1 MTDFYYHGI
10 EKTLVEDH
18 GLAETRARS
27 LGQAMGEIH
36 KAVCHLDDHN
46 LNIIRRNYP
55 EIIYVAD
62 YYARSEDGLRTF
74 TRKELNND

>member
-1 MTDFYYHGI
+1 MTDFYYHQI
-10 EKTLVEDH
+10 EKTLVEEH
-18 GLAETRARS
+18 RVAKTRARS
-27 LGQAMGEIH
+27 LGQAMREIH

-62 YYARSEDGLRTF
+62 YFARPEDGLRTF